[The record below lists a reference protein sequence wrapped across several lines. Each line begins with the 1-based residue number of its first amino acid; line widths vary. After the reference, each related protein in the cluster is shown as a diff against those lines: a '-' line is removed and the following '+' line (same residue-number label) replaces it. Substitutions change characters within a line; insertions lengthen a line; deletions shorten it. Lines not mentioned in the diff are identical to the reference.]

1 MLFLDINEKSLI
13 QKISGSDYGSRNAK
27 KEAEKSHDQCF
38 ADLQGPTIRNAYS
51 IKYCISVNKHKILCL
66 WVKKGN
72 VEHIIYLT
80 FKVYFRVYPDNKS
93 FFLIP
98 Y

>member
-1 MLFLDINEKSLI
+1 MVQGMLKTKL
-13 QKISGSDYGSRNAK
+13 RNHMT
-27 KEAEKSHDQCF
+27 SV
-38 ADLQGPTIRNAYS
+38 LQTYKDRNAYS